1 VTDVDA
7 KQILAILAVV
17 FLALGFRRLG
27 QGGGAMTGQARTW
40 LLVGAIFGAVS
51 VWLFW
56 RG

>member
-1 VTDVDA
+1 MDA

-40 LLVGAIFGAVS
+40 LLVGGIFGAVS
-51 VWLFW
+51 AWLFL